1 MEVLTYFFK
10 LIERYLA
17 AEIDIELF
25 HEKFYLPFVEL
36 EVEIDEVEEVFFS
49 EVCEKMDF
57 TEYDNIKISED
68 EKLFGWITEIEFRDW
83 LKNDWKIFQ
92 TKNK

>member
-1 MEVLTYFFK
+1 MLTYFFK

-36 EVEIDEVEEVFFS
+36 EVEIDEVEEVFF
-49 EVCEKMDF
+49 
-57 TEYDNIKISED
+57 
-68 EKLFGWITEIEFRDW
+68 
-83 LKNDWKIFQ
+83 
-92 TKNK
+92 